1 MKLLTISS
9 PVSKSLEFQDKMVSG
24 CWDDPDR
31 GGHDS
36 REVHYGQLQGQ
47 DDLGICVNLRF
58 QYLIFMSNVSHTVQY
73 VYVSKLSFVCC
84 LKSI

>member
-1 MKLLTISS
+1 MKSLPISS
-9 PVSKSLEFQDKMVSG
+9 PVSELQDKMISG

-47 DDLGICVNLRF
+47 DDLGAVDFFITCVLCLICAM
-58 QYLIFMSNVSHTVQY
+58 YI
-73 VYVSKLSFVCC
+73 
-84 LKSI
+84 

>member
-9 PVSKSLEFQDKMVSG
+9 PVSESSEFQDKMISG

-36 REVHYGQLQGQ
+36 REVYHGQLQGQ
-47 DDLGICVNLRF
+47 DDLGALDLF
-58 QYLIFMSNVSHTVQY
+58 PTSSAM
-73 VYVSKLSFVCC
+73 CC
-84 LKSI
+84 T

>member
-47 DDLGICVNLRF
+47 DDLGALDLFLLVLCVAYEMAVF
-58 QYLIFMSNVSHTVQY
+58 FYM
-73 VYVSKLSFVCC
+73 
-84 LKSI
+84 